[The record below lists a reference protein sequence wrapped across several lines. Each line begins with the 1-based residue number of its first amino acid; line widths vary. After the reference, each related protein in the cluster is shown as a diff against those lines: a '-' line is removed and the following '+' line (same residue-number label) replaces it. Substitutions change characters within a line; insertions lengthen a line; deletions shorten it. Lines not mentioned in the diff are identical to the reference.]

1 MKNISIQN
9 KTDINNY
16 HVFFKLPFGDGGLKI
31 MLAAF
36 SVFLFTGCNGFL
48 DIRPEATVPSSGMD
62 YTKPENTF
70 LPISAAYA
78 SMRTGGTHSF
88 SYVGAFEVA
97 SDNADK
103 GSSPEDNPTMKQLD
117 NFTFDPSNTLINELW
132 GGYFNIVSGANNA
145 LYQMPLFESALLNA
159 GDKAYTL
166 QCAGE
171 AKTIRAYAYFNLVRL
186 FGRVPVIDKS
196 LTSDQLAAK
205 KQESTDSIYRFI
217 EKDLLEAINVLPAS
231 YTSEWAGR
239 ITKYTAMALK
249 AKVHMYR
256 NEWDS
261 VASLTDRIMA
271 SGQFDLLPNYRTEF
285 SLSGKNSVESLF
297 EIQSSTL
304 GKSTGDQTYLEYA
317 FVQGPR
323 GNAPS
328 SMQGW
333 GFCTPSTNLINFFT
347 ARHDSVR
354 ALTTFLY
361 RGTKTPEGDSIKAAC
376 TNPVYN
382 GKVYTPSVS
391 NKWSFNGYGFD
402 QNVHIIRYSDVLLMF
417 AEAKVQG
424 ASTGNA
430 SGFSA
435 LSAINKVRDRVKLPL
450 LNSVTLQDIW
460 DERRAELALEEDRFF
475 DLVRTGQAATVLSG
489 LGFKSPKNNVYP
501 IPSAQML
508 LNTTLTQN
516 PQY

>member
-1 MKNISIQN
+1 MKNSIILAISSI
-9 KTDINNY
+9 
-16 HVFFKLPFGDGGLKI
+16 
-31 MLAAF
+31 
-36 SVFLFTGCNGFL
+36 FLLTGCNDFL
-48 DIRPEATVPSSGMD
+48 SIRPEATVPSTGMD
-62 YTKPENTF
+62 YTKPENIF

-78 SMRTGGTHSF
+78 NMRTGSTHSF
-88 SYVGAFEVA
+88 SYVGAFEIT

-117 NFTFDPSNTLINELW
+117 EFTFDSSNTLINELW
-132 GGYFNIVSGANNA
+132 GGYLNVVSGANNA

-159 GDKAYTL
+159 GDKAYTR

-186 FGRVPVIDKS
+186 FGRVPVFDKS
-196 LTSDQLAAK
+196 LTSEELAAK

-217 EKDLLEAINVLPAS
+217 EKDLLEAINVLPES
-231 YTSEWAGR
+231 YSSNWAGR
-239 ITKYTAMALK
+239 ISKYTAMAIK

-271 SGQFDLLPNYRTEF
+271 SGNFDLLPNFRKEF
-285 SLSGKNSVESLF
+285 SLDGKNSVESLF

-304 GKSTGDQTYLEYA
+304 GKSSGDQTYLEYA
-317 FVQGPR
+317 YVQGPR
-323 GNAPS
+323 GNSPGN
-328 SMQGW
+328 MQGW
-333 GFCTPSTNLINFFT
+333 GFCTPSTSLINFFA

-361 RGTKTPEGDSIKAAC
+361 RGSKTPEGDSIKAAC

-382 GKVYTPSVS
+382 GKVYTPSAS

-402 QNVHIIRYSDVLLMF
+402 QNVHIIRYSEVLLMF

-424 ASTGNA
+424 ASTGNK
-430 SGFSA
+430 SGFTA
-435 LSAINKVRDRVKLPL
+435 LSAVNKVRDRVKLPL

-475 DLVRTGQAATVLSG
+475 DLVRTGQAATVLAG
-489 LGFKSPKNNVYP
+489 NGFIAPKNNVFP
-501 IPSAQML
+501 IPSAQMQ
-508 LNTTLTQN
+508 LNTNLTQN
-516 PQY
+516 PNY

>member
-1 MKNISIQN
+1 MKKNII
-9 KTDINNY
+9 
-16 HVFFKLPFGDGGLKI
+16 
-31 MLAAF
+31 LAIS
-36 SVFLFTGCNGFL
+36 SVILLTGCSDFL
-48 DIRPEATVPSSGMD
+48 DIRPEATLPSTGMD
-62 YTKPENTF
+62 YTKPENIF

-78 SMRTGGTHSF
+78 TMRTGGTHAF
-88 SYVGAFEVA
+88 SYIGAFEVT

-117 NFTFDPSNTLINELW
+117 NFTFDPSNTLLNELW
-132 GGYFNIVSGANNA
+132 GGYFDVVSGANNA
-145 LYQMPLFESALLNA
+145 LYQMPLFESALLNE
-159 GDKAYTL
+159 GDKAYTR

-186 FGRVPVIDKS
+186 FGRVPIINKS
-196 LTSDQLAAK
+196 LTSEELAAK

-217 EKDLLEAINVLPAS
+217 EKDLSEAINVLPET
-231 YTSEWAGR
+231 YTSNWAGR
-239 ITKYTAMALK
+239 ISKYTAMAIK

-271 SGQFDLLPNYRTEF
+271 SGNFDLLPNFRKEF
-285 SLSGKNSVESLF
+285 SLDGKNSVESLF

-304 GKSTGDQTYLEYA
+304 GKSSGDQTYLEYA

-323 GNAPS
+323 GNSPGN
-328 SMQGW
+328 MQGW
-333 GFCTPSTNLINFFT
+333 GFCTPSTDLINFFT

-376 TNPVYN
+376 SNLAYN

-402 QNVHIIRYSDVLLMF
+402 QNVHIIRYSDILLMF
-417 AEAKVQG
+417 AEAKVHG
-424 ASTGNA
+424 VTTGNA

-435 LSAINKVRDRVKLPL
+435 LSAINKVRERVKLPV
-450 LNSVTLQDIW
+450 LNAVTLQNIW
-460 DERRAELALEEDRFF
+460 DERRAELAMEEDRFF
-475 DLVRTGQAATVLSG
+475 DLVRSGQAATVLSS
-489 LGFKSPKNNVYP
+489 LGFKSPKNNIFP
-501 IPSAQML
+501 IPSAQMQ
-508 LNTTLTQN
+508 LNTNLTQN
-516 PQY
+516 PNY